1 MAVFSACLLSL
12 LQIGCQLKTVGTIDK
27 SVLSESEES
36 TFDSSWQEL
45 YYDVLTEF
53 KSSDSYYPDTNT
65 NFVGGSM
72 FDLFDMDGDEIPELI
87 ISESLA
93 HAHCSRI
100 YTVKSDELIS
110 LGNYGSFGEVMYY
123 PQKGVL
129 LSYYIG
135 QGYEF
140 GVYLKLD
147 GKEFIEQMRFASD
160 DGAVGE
166 ENAEYT
172 INDEQVSKEEFKLAC
187 EEYDDDNSFSLGR
200 SYYFDEQ
207 TLNSLA
213 DCF

>member
-1 MAVFSACLLSL
+1 MVVFSACLLSL
-12 LQIGCQLKTVGTIDK
+12 LQFGCQLKNIGTIDK
-27 SVLSESEES
+27 SVLSENEES

-53 KSSDSYYPDTNT
+53 KSSDSYYPDSNDY
-65 NFVGGSM
+65 VGGSM
-72 FDLFDMDGDEIPELI
+72 FDLFDMDEDDIPELI

-93 HAHCSRI
+93 HAHCCRI

-110 LGNYGSFGEVMYY
+110 LGNYGSFGSVMYC

-135 QGYEF
+135 QGYES

-147 GKEFIEQMRFASD
+147 GKEFIEQMSFTSD
-160 DGAVGE
+160 EGAVGE

-187 EEYDDDNSFSLGR
+187 KEYDDNNSFSLGR
-200 SYYFDEQ
+200 SYYFEEE